1 MIMKR
6 TITTTLVSIVMLL
19 GCGYTAQAQEPL
31 TLTLDQALEIALSD
45 NPTIVVAGM
54 EIERQDW
61 VRKQT
66 IGNLLPNVSVQSQY
80 SYSIVKQEMAKG
92 LSFGADNTINNQ
104 ASLSL
109 PLYAPAVYETLRMN
123 ATQMEQAVESA
134 RSSKITL
141 TNEVKKGYY
150 NILLAEQSL
159 RVLKESEAS
168 VAETVANTENMY
180 KQGLA
185 SEYDLLSAQVQ
196 LSNLRPNIVQTE
208 NSIKASKLLFKMY
221 LGLPVEAEFSLV
233 GSLDDFAAE
242 VEAATVPTD
251 KVDLS
256 NNTDLRSLEFQ
267 AKMLEHQLKLTNASR
282 LPTVA
287 AFSSFIYSGNDNSMN
302 FGEIV
307 GGSMGGGT
315 MPNTK
320 KEWWWQN
327 PLSAGISIT
336 IPIFS
341 GGKNINKANEIRNS
355 MNQLSLQKEYL
366 TQSINVQVES
376 AFNNILAAKE
386 KMKANEVTV
395 KQADKAYQIAEV
407 RYNAGACTILELN
420 SSELAL
426 TQAKLNYSQAIY
438 DFLSARADYE
448 KVIGKGFEINTPA
461 EEEAEQTTP
470 TDQTQTAQSDNR

>member
-1 MIMKR
+1 MKR
-6 TITTTLVSIVMLL
+6 IIVCLAAMLSV
-19 GCGYTAQAQEPL
+19 GFVASAQQFEL
-31 TLTLDQALEIALSD
+31 SLEKALEIALSD
-45 NPTIVVAGM
+45 NPTIVVSQL

-66 IGNLLPNVSVQSQY
+66 IGSLLPNVSVQSQY

-109 PLYAPAVYETLRMN
+109 PLYAPTVYETLKMN
-123 ATQMEQAVESA
+123 RTQMEQAVESA
-134 RSSKITL
+134 RSSKISL

-159 RVLKESEAS
+159 EVLKESEKS
-168 VAETVANTENMY
+168 IAETVANTEAMY

-208 NSIKASKLLFKMY
+208 NSIKASKLLFRMY
-221 LGLPVEAEFSLV
+221 LGLPAEVDFVLE
-233 GSLDDFAAE
+233 GSLDDFADE
-242 VEAATVPTD
+242 VAAATVPTD
-251 KVDLS
+251 SVDLS
-256 NNTDLRSLEFQ
+256 ANADLRSLEFQ

-287 AFSSFIYSGNDNSMN
+287 AFSTFLYSGNDNSMN
-302 FGEIV
+302 FGEII
-307 GGSMGGGT
+307 GGSMGGPT
-315 MPNTK
+315 TPTTK

-327 PLSAGISIT
+327 PLSAGVSISI
-336 IPIFS
+336 PLFS
-341 GGKNINKANEIRNS
+341 GGRNINKAHEIRNS
-355 MNQLSLQKEYL
+355 LHQLSLQRDYL
-366 TQSINVQVES
+366 TQSVNVQVES

-386 KMKANEVTV
+386 KMNSNEITV
-395 KQADKAYQIAEV
+395 RQAGKAYEIAQV
-407 RYNAGACTILELN
+407 RYNAGTGTILELN
-420 SSELAL
+420 SSELSL

-438 DFLSARADYE
+438 DFLAARADYE
-448 KVIGKGFEINTPA
+448 KVIGKGFEN
-461 EEEAEQTTP
+461 
-470 TDQTQTAQSDNR
+470 